1 VPATSANLLP
11 TESWSSTFKP
21 SCHNVTHKSHRESSG
36 SLVLLDFGLTTE
48 NIRKHCCDASRRTG
62 AQLSSWAWRRLGVV
76 GEPDCEVWAGL
87 RYGARRSEEG
97 GGSTAEFL
105 GEGGGAPRRLAREE
119 GRAALLCQDEEG
131 MRWSCRKKGPAH
143 FASCSTGRIDLVRF
157 VLLKK
162 NYLRILF
169 GVRVRQGLAQS
180 QPCSII

>member
-36 SLVLLDFGLTTE
+36 SLVLLDFGLTE

-76 GEPDCEVWAGL
+76 GELDCEVWAGL

-105 GEGGGAPRRLAREE
+105 GERRGDSR
-119 GRAALLCQDEEG
+119 GRKAEPHYSVRTKKACAGVVE
-131 MRWSCRKKGPAH
+131 KKGPRTSPVARPV
-143 FASCSTGRIDLVRF
+143 GLIWF
-157 VLLKK
+157 VL
-162 NYLRILF
+162 F
-169 GVRVRQGLAQS
+169 
-180 QPCSII
+180 C